1 VFLRADPVNL
11 EYDVKLK
18 TFISINAILLI
29 IFGLGFLFVPARMFS
44 LYGAHTNDLGLFA
57 ARAFSVWNIA
67 IGVILWL
74 NQDAHHS
81 GSFRLNLAIFFVTYF
96 LFFCLALQLQIT
108 RTLNSLGWL
117 NVILYMALAVGYA
130 FYFINYP
137 PKAIDP
143 QID

>member
-1 VFLRADPVNL
+1 MPLNPINL
-11 EYDVKLK
+11 EYEVKLK
-18 TFISINAILLI
+18 TFVSINAALLI
-29 IFGLGFLFVPARMFS
+29 IFGLGFLFSPAWMFG

-67 IGVILWL
+67 IGALLWL

-117 NVILYMALAVGYA
+117 NVILYMALTAGYA
-130 FYFINYP
+130 FYFIKYP
-137 PKAIDP
+137 SKAIVPPTD
-143 QID
+143 